1 MYKYVKD
8 LFTTNVIETHGTYGF
23 FHALVNRVNAQTYP
37 IYTQE
42 QGNPILI
49 WGDISDDEPPIYRG
63 ILYTNLDMLYIMRS
77 GDKLLTKFV
86 RENAKKRYDLDGQVE
101 VFIFNLVISITRKY
115 SKKWLSL
122 WETMFYEYN
131 PIENYNMEEVL
142 TDQVTEFEHGHIE
155 ELLNGRINTR
165 TGDVKETPG
174 VTITETEGIQGFDS
188 TNFKN
193 ANQNTTSPSGFN
205 KTEYEQLKD
214 TLSGTDKTTHSGTDT
229 ETKNYTLTRA
239 GNIGVTTS
247 QQMIEQER
255 KLLMFD
261 YFDKIVFP
269 DIDKELTLQVY

>member
-1 MYKYVKD
+1 MAIRYTDDTKIFGYWFD
-8 LFTTNVIETHGTYGF
+8 ANNGISNTYGF
-23 FHALVNRVNAQTYP
+23 FEWLDRQSS

-42 QGNPILI
+42 MGNPIDIWKMPIVDTSDYAGVGYEELDSLLLSRCYNKKIRSFYLQRFIYTQGNPSSR
-49 WGDISDDEPPIYRG
+49 WDAVY
-63 ILYTNLDMLYIMRS
+63 N
-77 GDKLLTKFV
+77 
-86 RENAKKRYDLDGQVE
+86 
-101 VFIFNLVISITRKY
+101 ITRMY
-115 SKKWLSL
+115 SKKWLAL

-165 TGDVKETPG
+165 TGDIKETPG
-174 VTITETEGIQGFDS
+174 VTITETTSIKGFDS
-188 TNFKN
+188 DTFVGSD
-193 ANQNTTSPSGFN
+193 QNVTGQTGYN
-205 KTEYEQLKD
+205 TTEYEQLKD

-229 ETKNYTLTRA
+229 ETKNYTLTRS

-261 YFDKIVFP
+261 FFDRVVFP